1 MSFSKVPLTRSS
13 LSFLK
18 SSLHSRIGIR
28 TLSSSNHHQFWD
40 GFSTSSGTKDLK
52 ITAFGLAF
60 GAAIVSLAT
69 SRKESDVTLTESV
82 KGAEENY
89 RTRPEQK
96 YPSPPEVKSHPIDHI
111 NDPPKRD
118 DLPIIP
124 LEEVG
129 QHCDEDSMWFTFRGA
144 VYDLTFFKNGHP
156 GGTPRLLMA
165 AGQDLEAY
173 WEVYRQ
179 HLRGHIVDW
188 MEKHRIGSLSADDI
202 AKVEANRLDFGDMY
216 ETDPIRDPNLLGC
229 TQKPWCGEPRIDLL
243 TKDYITPVSS

>member
-1 MSFSKVPLTRSS
+1 
-13 LSFLK
+13 
-18 SSLHSRIGIR
+18 
-28 TLSSSNHHQFWD
+28 LSSSYHHQFWSD
-40 GFSTSSGTKDLK
+40 GFSTSSGTTSLK
-52 ITAFGLAF
+52 TTGFGLAF
-60 GAAIVSLAT
+60 GAAAVSLAT
-69 SRKESDVTLTESV
+69 SRKEPDVTLTESV
-82 KGAEENY
+82 KGAEEKY

-96 YPSPPEVKSHPIDHI
+96 YTSPPEVKPHPIDHI
-111 NDPPKRD
+111 NDPPVRD

-124 LEEVG
+124 LEEVEE
-129 QHCDEDSMWFTFRGA
+129 HCDEDSMWFTFRGA

-188 MEKHRIGSLSADDI
+188 MEKHRIGSLSADDK